1 MAKALDAI
9 HNEEE
14 NPTSSSRTSIRMMSA
29 QPSTVHWAVRMNHR
43 NRVACSAVLAVVVLA
58 QLMDRNAPVL
68 AMVAAIAWFGLY
80 PQALYAV
87 SRHAPEPMRVETR
100 NMRLDALMLGAWIGL
115 LHFPLWVGVALVI
128 SATLHPVIFHGNRG
142 FFESAG
148 LLVAGSVGAAVVT
161 GGQVDLSTSLPVT
174 GLSLAYLGYYLV
186 ILTRDAYRSASTA
199 VQLRRELRESQRS
212 LSSRLEEIE
221 RLQAELREQAL
232 RDPLTGLYNRRH
244 LDAQL
249 PELLAQAGRQAEP
262 LSVMMLDLD
271 HFKQVNDLHGHQAG
285 DEVLRHAARQITLH
299 TRSSDLVC
307 RYGGE
312 EFVVVLPGVAPAQA
326 AERAEALRAAL
337 ELAPA
342 RFGALALPLTASFG
356 VAGLTEEAN
365 HPDRLI
371 GAADRA
377 LYEAKA
383 QGRNRVVM
391 AHVAHQGEPQTPS
404 A

>member
-1 MAKALDAI
+1 M
-9 HNEEE
+9 
-14 NPTSSSRTSIRMMSA
+14 TSPKPA
-29 QPSTVHWAVRMNHR
+29 TVHWAVRMNHR
-43 NRVACSAVLAVVVLA
+43 NRVACSAVLAVVVVA
-58 QLMDRNAPVL
+58 QLVDKSAPVAALL
-68 AMVAAIAWFGLY
+68 AALAWFGLY

-87 SRHAPEPMRVETR
+87 SRHAPEPMRAETR
-100 NMRLDALMLGAWIGL
+100 NMRLDALMLGVWVGL
-115 LHFPLWVGVALVI
+115 LHFPLWVSVALVI

-142 FFESAG
+142 FVESAG
-148 LLVAGSVGAAVVT
+148 LLAVGAALAALVT
-161 GGQVDLSTSLPVT
+161 GGQVDLSTSLLVT

-212 LSSRLEEIE
+212 LSARLEEIE

-249 PELLAQAGRQAEP
+249 PELLAQAARQAEP
-262 LSVMMLDLD
+262 LSVLILDLD

-285 DEVLRHAARQITLH
+285 DEVLRHAARQITRH
-299 TRSSDLVC
+299 TRASDLVC

-312 EFVVVLPGVAPAQA
+312 EFVVVLPGVAPDQA
-326 AERAEALRAAL
+326 AQRAEALRAAL
-337 ELAPA
+337 EVAPA

-356 VAGLTEEAN
+356 VAGLTTEADN
-365 HPDRLI
+365 SDRLI

-391 AHVAHQGEPQTPS
+391 ARQGEPQTPS

>member
-1 MAKALDAI
+1 M
-9 HNEEE
+9 
-14 NPTSSSRTSIRMMSA
+14 TSPKPA
-29 QPSTVHWAVRMNHR
+29 TVHWAVRMNHR
-43 NRVACSAVLAVVVLA
+43 NRVACSAVLAVVVVA
-58 QLMDRNAPVL
+58 QLVDKSAPVAAL
-68 AMVAAIAWFGLY
+68 VAALAWFGLY

-87 SRHAPEPMRVETR
+87 SRHAPEPMRAETR
-100 NMRLDALMLGAWIGL
+100 NMRFDALMLGVWVGL
-115 LHFPLWVGVALVI
+115 LHFPLWVSVALVI

-142 FFESAG
+142 FVESAG
-148 LLVAGSVGAAVVT
+148 LLAVGAALAALVT
-161 GGQVDLSTSLPVT
+161 GGQVDLSTSLLVT

-212 LSSRLEEIE
+212 LSARLEEIE

-249 PELLAQAGRQAEP
+249 PELLAQAARQAEP
-262 LSVMMLDLD
+262 LSVLILDLD

-285 DEVLRHAARQITLH
+285 DEVLRHAARQITRH
-299 TRSSDLVC
+299 TRASDLVC

-326 AERAEALRAAL
+326 AEQAEALRAAL
-337 ELAPA
+337 EVVPA

-356 VAGLTEEAN
+356 VAGLSKEADN
-365 HPDRLI
+365 SDRLI

-391 AHVAHQGEPQTPS
+391 ARQGEPQTPS

>member
-1 MAKALDAI
+1 M
-9 HNEEE
+9 
-14 NPTSSSRTSIRMMSA
+14 TSPKPA
-29 QPSTVHWAVRMNHR
+29 TVHWAVRMNHR
-43 NRVACSAVLAVVVLA
+43 NRVACSAVLAVVVVA
-58 QLMDRNAPVL
+58 QLVDKSAPVAAL
-68 AMVAAIAWFGLY
+68 VAALAWFGLY

-87 SRHAPEPMRVETR
+87 SRHAPEPMRAETR
-100 NMRLDALMLGAWIGL
+100 NMRLDALMLGVWVGL
-115 LHFPLWVGVALVI
+115 LHFPLWVSVALVI

-142 FFESAG
+142 FVESAG
-148 LLVAGSVGAAVVT
+148 LLAVGAAFAALVT
-161 GGQVDLSTSLPVT
+161 GGQVDLSTSLLVT

-212 LSSRLEEIE
+212 LSARLEEIE

-249 PELLAQAGRQAEP
+249 PELLAQAARQAEP
-262 LSVMMLDLD
+262 LSVLILDLD

-285 DEVLRHAARQITLH
+285 DEVLRHAARQITRH
-299 TRSSDLVC
+299 TRASDLVC

-337 ELAPA
+337 EVAPA

-356 VAGLTEEAN
+356 VAGLTNEADN
-365 HPDRLI
+365 SDRLI

-391 AHVAHQGEPQTPS
+391 ARQGEPQTPS

>member
-1 MAKALDAI
+1 M
-9 HNEEE
+9 
-14 NPTSSSRTSIRMMSA
+14 TSPKPA
-29 QPSTVHWAVRMNHR
+29 TVHWAVRMNHR
-43 NRVACSAVLAVVVLA
+43 NRVACSAVLAVVVVA
-58 QLMDRNAPVL
+58 QLVDKSAPVAALL
-68 AMVAAIAWFGLY
+68 AALAWFGLY

-87 SRHAPEPMRVETR
+87 SRHAPEPMRAETR
-100 NMRLDALMLGAWIGL
+100 NMRFDALMLGVWVGL
-115 LHFPLWVGVALVI
+115 LHFPLWVSVALVI

-142 FFESAG
+142 FVESAG
-148 LLVAGSVGAAVVT
+148 LLAVGAALAALVT
-161 GGQVDLSTSLPVT
+161 GGQVDLSTSLLVT

-212 LSSRLEEIE
+212 LSARLEEIE

-249 PELLAQAGRQAEP
+249 PELLAQAARQAEP
-262 LSVMMLDLD
+262 LSVLILDLD

-285 DEVLRHAARQITLH
+285 DEVLRHAARQITRH
-299 TRSSDLVC
+299 TRASDLVC

-326 AERAEALRAAL
+326 AEQAEALRAAL
-337 ELAPA
+337 EVVPA

-356 VAGLTEEAN
+356 VAGLSKEADN
-365 HPDRLI
+365 SDRLI

-391 AHVAHQGEPQTPS
+391 ARQGEPPTPS

>member
-1 MAKALDAI
+1 M
-9 HNEEE
+9 
-14 NPTSSSRTSIRMMSA
+14 TSPKPA
-29 QPSTVHWAVRMNHR
+29 TVHWAVRMNHR
-43 NRVACSAVLAVVVLA
+43 NRVACSAVLAVVVVA
-58 QLMDRNAPVL
+58 QLVDKSAPVAAL
-68 AMVAAIAWFGLY
+68 VAALAWFGLY

-87 SRHAPEPMRVETR
+87 SRHAPEPMRAETR
-100 NMRLDALMLGAWIGL
+100 NMRLDALMLGVWVGL
-115 LHFPLWVGVALVI
+115 LHFPLWVSVALVI

-142 FFESAG
+142 FVESAG
-148 LLVAGSVGAAVVT
+148 LLAVGAALAALVT
-161 GGQVDLSTSLPVT
+161 GGQVDLSTSLLVT

-212 LSSRLEEIE
+212 LSARLEEIE

-249 PELLAQAGRQAEP
+249 PELLAQAARQAEP
-262 LSVMMLDLD
+262 LSVLILDLD

-285 DEVLRHAARQITLH
+285 DEVLRHAARQITRH
-299 TRSSDLVC
+299 TRASDLVC

-337 ELAPA
+337 EVVPA

-356 VAGLTEEAN
+356 VAGLSKEADN
-365 HPDRLI
+365 SDRLI

-391 AHVAHQGEPQTPS
+391 ARQGEPPTPS